1 MTMSNK
7 TAANAL
13 AFLRRVELKGSE
25 AGAFLEVLQAVND
38 STEVP
43 EQLDIEDTIS
53 EADGN

>member
-1 MTMSNK
+1 MSNK

-43 EQLDIEDTIS
+43 EQLDIEDAIS